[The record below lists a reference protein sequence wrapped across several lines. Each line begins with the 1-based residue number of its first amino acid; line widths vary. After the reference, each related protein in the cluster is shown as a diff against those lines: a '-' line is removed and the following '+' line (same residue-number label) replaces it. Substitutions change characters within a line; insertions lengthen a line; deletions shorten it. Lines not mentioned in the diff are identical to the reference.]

1 MDRRVSHFRHAWATA
16 GGWKQA
22 GLILAFLAFGL
33 VLTPENRIIAAS
45 DDAVVIYGGRLLT
58 VTHGEIAN
66 GSILIV
72 NGKIKEIGEK
82 VDAPPGAQV
91 ILAEGMVVMPGIV
104 DTHSHIGVYSWPEVD
119 ANSDGNEMT
128 DPVQAG
134 VRAMDSVNL
143 EDPAIL
149 RALAGGV
156 TSIQILP
163 GSGNVIG
170 GESVTVKLR
179 PGSTMDEMIFA
190 GAPRGLK
197 MALGE
202 NPKRVYGSRTK
213 LPSTRM
219 GNIYVMRNAFQQAKD
234 YRAKWDAWE
243 KKPADERGAPP
254 ERDLKLETLSDVLA
268 GKVRVH
274 VHCYRK
280 DEIEALFRLSD
291 EYGFQVASLQHGLEA
306 YKVADEVSRRN
317 IGVATFA
324 HWWGYKWEAWD
335 GIPQNAAI
343 LAEHGVK
350 VAIHSDSPDLIQRL
364 YEEAAIAM
372 RYGLSREDA
381 LKAITLNPAWML
393 GVDNRVGSLEV
404 GKDAD
409 IAIFSKDPFDIY
421 TQVEKTLVDGKVVY
435 DRSKASGASQT
446 AGTQ

>member
-1 MDRRVSHFRHAWATA
+1 MRRLALTA
-16 GGWKQA
+16 
-22 GLILAFLAFGL
+22 L
-33 VLTPENRIIAAS
+33 VLLGTLGSGRLIATPG
-45 DDAVVIYGGRLLT
+45 DAVVIYGGRILT
-58 VTHGEIAN
+58 ITHGEIAK
-66 GSILIV
+66 GSILIAD
-72 NGKIKEIGEK
+72 GKIKEIGEK
-82 VDAPPGAQV
+82 VDPPPGAQV
-91 ILAEGMVVMPGIV
+91 ILAEGMVVVPGIV
-104 DTHSHIGVYSWPEVD
+104 DTHSHIGVYSWPGVE

-134 VRAMDSVNL
+134 VRAMDSFNL

-156 TSIQILP
+156 TTIQILP

-179 PGSTMDEMIFA
+179 PGSTMDQMIFA

-202 NPKRVYGSRTK
+202 NPKRVYGGRNK

-219 GNIYVMRNAFQQAKD
+219 GNIYVMRNAYQQARD
-234 YRAKWDAWE
+234 YRAKWEAWE
-243 KKPADERGAPP
+243 KKPVSERGAPP
-254 ERDLKLETLSDVLA
+254 ERDLKLETLADVLA

-280 DEIEALFRLSD
+280 DEIEALFRLAD
-291 EYGFQVASLQHGLEA
+291 EFGFKIASLQHGLEA
-306 YKVADEVSRRN
+306 YKIADEVARRN
-317 IGVATFA
+317 VGVATFA

-350 VAIHSDSPDLIQRL
+350 VAIHSDSADLVQRL
-364 YEEAAIAM
+364 YEEAAVAM
-372 RYGLSREDA
+372 RYGLEREDA
-381 LKAITLNPAWML
+381 LKAITLNPAWIL
-393 GVDNRVGSLEV
+393 GVDDRIGSLEV

-421 TQVEKTLVDGKVVY
+421 TRVEKTLVDGKLVF
-435 DRSKASGASQT
+435 DRSKTPSPLA
-446 AGTQ
+446 AGGTR

>member
-1 MDRRVSHFRHAWATA
+1 MR
-16 GGWKQA
+16 K
-22 GLILAFLAFGL
+22 LACVVLLSIL
-33 VLTPENRIIAAS
+33 VLAPGGPRAAQGTT
-45 DDAVVIYGGRLLT
+45 VVIYGGTLLT
-58 VTHGEIAN
+58 VSHGEIPK

-72 NGKIKEIGEK
+72 DGKIREIGTS
-82 VDAPPGAQV
+82 VDAPPGAEV
-91 ILAEGMVVMPGIV
+91 ILADGMFVMPGIV

-134 VRAMDSVNL
+134 VRAMDAVNL

-156 TSIQILP
+156 TTIQILP

-170 GESVTVKLR
+170 GESITVKLR
-179 PGSTMDEMIFA
+179 PGATMDEMIFA

-202 NPKRVYGSRTK
+202 NPKRVYGDRNK

-219 GNIYVMRNAFQQAKD
+219 GNIYVMRNAFQQAKE

-243 KKPADERGAPP
+243 KKPAADRGTPP
-254 ERDLKLETLSDVLA
+254 ERDLKLETLADVLA

-274 VHCYRK
+274 VHSYRK
-280 DEIEALFRLSD
+280 DEIEALFRVAD
-291 EYGFQVASLQHGLEA
+291 EFGFKIASLQHGLEA
-306 YKVADEVSRRN
+306 YKIADEVARRN

-324 HWWGYKWEAWD
+324 HWWGYKYEAWD
-335 GIPQNAAI
+335 GIPHNAGL

-350 VAIHSDSPDLIQRL
+350 VAIHSDSADLIQRL
-364 YEEAAIAM
+364 YTEAAVAM
-372 RYGLSREDA
+372 HYGLKREDA

-393 GVDNRVGSLEV
+393 GLDGRIGSLDV

-409 IAIFSKDPFDIY
+409 IAIFSKDPFDVY
-421 TQVEKTLVDGKVVY
+421 TRVEKTLVDGRVVY
-435 DRSKASGASQT
+435 DRSKTPPPAVNASLPLGAEPAPGVTSGPGT
-446 AGTQ
+446 AGGR

>member
-1 MDRRVSHFRHAWATA
+1 VALLVWLPRGGIAAA
-16 GGWKQA
+16 GG
-22 GLILAFLAFGL
+22 G
-33 VLTPENRIIAAS
+33 T
-45 DDAVVIYGGRLLT
+45 VVIYGGTLLT
-58 VTHGEIAN
+58 VTHGEIAK

-72 NGKIKEIGEK
+72 DGKIREIGTH
-82 VDAPPGAQV
+82 VDAPAGAEV
-91 ILAEGMVVMPGIV
+91 VLADGMFVMPGIV

-134 VRAMDSVNL
+134 VRALDSVNV
-143 EDPAIL
+143 EDPAIG

-156 TSIQILP
+156 TTIQILP

-170 GESVTVKLR
+170 GEAVTVKLR
-179 PGSTMDEMIFA
+179 PGATVEEMVFV

-202 NPKRVYGSRTK
+202 NPKRVYGGKDK

-219 GNIYVMRNAFQQAKD
+219 GNIYVMRKAFQQARD
-234 YRAKWDAWE
+234 YRAKWEAWQ
-243 KKPADERGAPP
+243 KKPESERGAPP
-254 ERDLKLETLSDVLA
+254 ERDLKLETLADVLA

-280 DEIEALFRLSD
+280 DEIEALFRVAD
-291 EYGFQVASLQHGLEA
+291 EFGFKIASLQHGLEA
-306 YKVADEVSRRN
+306 YKIADEVARRDV
-317 IGVATFA
+317 GVATFA

-343 LAEHGVK
+343 LSEHGVR
-350 VAIHSDSPDLIQRL
+350 VAIHSDSADLIQRL
-364 YEEAAIAM
+364 YEEAAVAM
-372 RYGLSREDA
+372 HYGLGREDA

-393 GVDNRVGSLEV
+393 GLDDRIGSLEV

-421 TQVEKTLVDGKVVY
+421 SRVEKTLVDGKIVY
-435 DRSKASGASQT
+435 DRSANPPVRVG
-446 AGTQ
+446 GGGR